1 MENPMKQKDVLRE
14 PTKPTS
20 NPVQEKR
27 SNTVTALIALAVP
40 FILMAVTIVIF
51 NHLKISLLWLIA
63 LIIFVILLIPSIWS
77 YAVSPSEISEQ
88 GALSMFDKI
97 LRRLNILSLL
107 IKPDKEEN

>member
-1 MENPMKQKDVLRE
+1 
-14 PTKPTS
+14 
-20 NPVQEKR
+20 
-27 SNTVTALIALAVP
+27 
-40 FILMAVTIVIF
+40 
-51 NHLKISLLWLIA
+51 LWLIA